1 MLAQSGNCCNALLVC
16 ARVRWNDERSRRLR
30 RQRVQVRKSPAPGKQ
45 SAPVV
50 DELKGGDYNGSPLQG
65 ATAYDKR

>member
-1 MLAQSGNCCNALLVC
+1 MNAAAVFVAEEC
-16 ARVRWNDERSRRLR
+16 RYSKE
-30 RQRVQVRKSPAPGKQ
+30 KSPAPGEQ

-50 DELKGGDYNGSPLQG
+50 DELKGGDYNSSQLQG

>member
-1 MLAQSGNCCNALLVC
+1 MSAAAVFV
-16 ARVRWNDERSRRLR
+16 AK
-30 RQRVQVRKSPAPGKQ
+30 VQKVQIRKSPAHGEQ
-45 SAPVV
+45 STPVV

>member
-1 MLAQSGNCCNALLVC
+1 M
-16 ARVRWNDERSRRLR
+16 RWNDERSRRLR
-30 RQRVQVRKSPAPGKQ
+30 RRRVQVPKSPAQGEQ

-50 DELKGGDYNGSPLQG
+50 DELQRGDYNGSRLQG

>member
-1 MLAQSGNCCNALLVC
+1 MSL
-16 ARVRWNDERSRRLR
+16 ERSRRLR

-65 ATAYDKR
+65 PTAYDQR